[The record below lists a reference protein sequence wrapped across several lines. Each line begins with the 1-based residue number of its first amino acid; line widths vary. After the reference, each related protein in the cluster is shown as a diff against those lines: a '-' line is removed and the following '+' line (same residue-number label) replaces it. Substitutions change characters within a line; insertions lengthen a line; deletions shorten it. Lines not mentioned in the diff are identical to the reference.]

1 MLNVQTCILKSC
13 SNCLTFP
20 PPPDSPASSS
30 TVVTNGPLSVPAST
44 AAKGN
49 AGLSQA
55 PPPPRPSGSA
65 WGSGS
70 PIISGTPSSQQ
81 HQSQNSQTNA
91 VTPLSSAGAMQEGSS
106 SQQDEQQKARRLSSP
121 LAVQQDLLTNH
132 QLSSGSQSKGHER
145 SVSVCVC
152 GLSCVCTYVR
162 VCYICVAATSIEL
175 SR

>member
-1 MLNVQTCILKSC
+1 MLN
-13 SNCLTFP
+13 CLAFP

-70 PIISGTPSSQQ
+70 PIISGTPSQQ

>member
-1 MLNVQTCILKSC
+1 MLN
-13 SNCLTFP
+13 CLAFP
-20 PPPDSPASSS
+20 PPPSSPASSS

-44 AAKGN
+44 AAKCN

-70 PIISGTPSSQQ
+70 PIISGTPSSQH

-106 SQQDEQQKARRLSSP
+106 PQNDEQQKARRLSSP

-145 SVSVCVC
+145 SVSVYEC
-152 GLSCVCTYVR
+152 GLSCVCMCACAIYVLLLR
-162 VCYICVAATSIEL
+162 TAVEL